1 MKLRACLFWLHLAA
15 GITAGVVIM
24 SMSVSGILIAY
35 ERQILDWVE
44 RDSRTVKVPDDTT
57 KLGIGQLLEKLQQ
70 SNPGVD
76 PANVTLYSE
85 PRLAVRVAAGRD
97 GLFFLDP
104 YTGGITVERDRFAR
118 DFLRLMTEWHRWLGQ
133 EGKGKEVG
141 KAITGA
147 AGLCFLFLL
156 VSGIFLWIPRVWSL
170 RSFKAAGILDPRLK
184 GKARDW
190 NWHNVWGIWAAPV
203 LLVLTLTG
211 IIISYA
217 WAGDLLYRLTGNE
230 PPPRGRI
237 EPAGTARK
245 STPPINTEG
254 LDGLVHMAHMQ
265 WPDWKSIQF
274 RIPRSAQEPLTLNLD
289 AGDGTRP
296 DRRAQLVISRPEG
309 KITRW
314 EPYAAWNSG
323 RKLRS
328 WVKTVHTGQA
338 GGWPG
343 QSVAVFGAF
352 SAAVLV
358 WTGFSLGFRRLAS
371 FLRRQKA
378 GPAPAR

>member
-1 MKLRACLFWLHLAA
+1 MKLRTCLFWLHLAA

-44 RDSRTVKVPDDTT
+44 HDSRIVEIPDAPAR
-57 KLGIGQLLEKLQQ
+57 LGIGKLLEKLQQ

-76 PANVTLYSE
+76 PATVVLYSD
-85 PRLAVRVAAGRD
+85 PGLAVRVAAGRD

-104 YTGGITVERDRFAR
+104 YTRGVTVERDRFVR
-118 DFLRLMTEWHRWLGQ
+118 DFFQFMTEWHRWLGQ

-156 VSGIFLWIPRVWSL
+156 VSGIILWIPRIWSL
-170 RSFKAAGILDPRLK
+170 RSLKAAGLLDRNLR

-203 LLVLTLTG
+203 LLVLTVTG

-217 WAGDLLYRLTGNE
+217 WAGDLLYRLTGNM
-230 PPPRGRI
+230 PPPRSRS
-237 EPAGTARK
+237 EPAGAAKK

-254 LDGLVHMAHMQ
+254 LDGLVQIAQNQ
-265 WPDWKSIQF
+265 WPEWKSIQF
-274 RIPRSAQEPLTLNLD
+274 RIPRSAKESITFNLD
-289 AGDGTRP
+289 KGDGTRP

-309 KITRW
+309 KITVW
-314 EPYAAWNSG
+314 EPYATWNSG

-338 GGWPG
+338 GGLLG
-343 QSVAVFGAF
+343 QSLAVFGAF
-352 SAAVLV
+352 SSAVLV
-358 WTGFSLGFRRLAS
+358 WTGFSLGFRRFAS
-371 FLRRQKA
+371 FLRCQKN
-378 GPAPAR
+378 GPAAVR

>member
-35 ERQILDWVE
+35 ERQIMGWVE
-44 RDSRTVKVPDDTT
+44 RDSRTVEVPDDATR
-57 KLGIGQLLEKLQQ
+57 LGIGMLLEKLQQ
-70 SNPGVD
+70 ANPGIEPV
-76 PANVTLYSE
+76 NVTLYAD
-85 PRLAVRVAAGRD
+85 PGLAVRVGAGPQ
-97 GLFFLDP
+97 GIFFLDP
-104 YTGGITVERDRFAR
+104 YSGGITVERGRFAR
-118 DFLRLMTEWHRWLGQ
+118 EFFQSMTEWHRWLGQ

-141 KAITGA
+141 KAVTGA

-156 VSGIFLWIPRVWSL
+156 VSGIYLWIPRVWSF
-170 RSFKAAGILDPRLK
+170 RSLKSAGLLDRSLK

-211 IIISYA
+211 IIISYS

-230 PPPRGRI
+230 PPPARKS
-237 EPAGTARK
+237 EQAGTAKK
-245 STPPINTEG
+245 SPARINTEG
-254 LDGLVHMAHMQ
+254 LDAPVQLARDQ
-265 WPDWKSIQF
+265 WPDWNTIQF

-296 DRRAQLVISRPEG
+296 DRRAQMVVSRPEG

-314 EPYAAWNSG
+314 EPYSSLNAG

-328 WVKTVHTGQA
+328 WVKTVHTGEA
-338 GGWPG
+338 GGLLG
-343 QSVAVFGAF
+343 QTVAVFGAF

-371 FLRRQKA
+371 FLRRQKH
-378 GPAPAR
+378 GPATAG